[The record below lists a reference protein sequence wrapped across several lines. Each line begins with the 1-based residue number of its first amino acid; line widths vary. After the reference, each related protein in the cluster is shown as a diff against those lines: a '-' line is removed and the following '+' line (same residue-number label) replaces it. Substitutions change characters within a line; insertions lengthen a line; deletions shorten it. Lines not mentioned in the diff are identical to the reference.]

1 MNKKRFFYVL
11 ALMCIV
17 NLNYSCDKE
26 TAAEVEDI
34 ISLDKDELNE
44 EDDS

>member
-26 TAAEVEDI
+26 TVDEANEI
-34 ISLDKDELNE
+34 ISLDKDEIKE
-44 EDDS
+44 QDT

>member
-26 TAAEVEDI
+26 TADESQDL
-34 ISLDKDELNE
+34 ISLEKKETQECDT
-44 EDDS
+44 